1 MVALGAMPAG
11 FINGHAHDVSA
22 DGTVV
27 VGTVDAATPLP
38 TGVPVFQ
45 PFRWTAAT
53 GMIPLGTLG
62 GPQAQGNAVSADG
75 AVVVGYSFIDFAT
88 HSAQHQEAFRWTA
101 ATGMVGLGGLPNFP
115 LFSAATD
122 TSADGSVVVGTS
134 NVFGGGTSDGPAFR
148 WTQQEGMV
156 SLGDLPGGVFA
167 SSARAVSADGSVIV
181 GYGHDGTPSD
191 QYGDL
196 SAFIWDAVH
205 GMRALRDVLL
215 EQGSD
220 VIGWRLSF
228 PFGISAD
235 GRVIGGVGINPN
247 GMPQAWLARLAATDS
262 CAPPSI
268 AAATATPNVI
278 WPPNHKLVPVSVAV
292 DATAVCGPPVCTIAL
307 IASDG
312 PSSEDDM
319 VITGDL
325 TALLR
330 AEKSGD
336 DMGRTYTITLQCHD
350 AAGNGA
356 THATTVR
363 VPHDRRK

>member
-1 MVALGAMPAG
+1 
-11 FINGHAHDVSA
+11 
-22 DGTVV
+22 
-27 VGTVDAATPLP
+27 LP